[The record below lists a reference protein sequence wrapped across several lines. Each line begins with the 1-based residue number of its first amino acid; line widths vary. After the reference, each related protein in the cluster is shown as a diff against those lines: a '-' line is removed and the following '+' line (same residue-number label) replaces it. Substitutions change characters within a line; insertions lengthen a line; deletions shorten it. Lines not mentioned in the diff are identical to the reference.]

1 MLNLLRKVFRPTLR
15 EQLEEGVREAL
26 RRYADRRNAPDLRV
40 FVTTDLLPEG
50 VDHALWARDE
60 GDHLRHFASRWAED
74 QSISRAG
81 LRVEIVLLETKR
93 EFAFVKPLGLEEEE
107 ARRGGAG
114 RALVEKPPS
123 PTPTAGGGTTAVL
136 EVLEGEAPPLR
147 VSDEVVLGRRSEP
160 GVTGTGDRYM
170 SGRHARFRVSDG
182 RLRVTDLDSRNRT
195 YLNDHPL
202 PPHQETVV
210 SVGDVLRL
218 GGTTYHL
225 ARLE

>member
-26 RRYADRRNAPDLRV
+26 RRYADRRAAPDLRV
-40 FVTTDLLPEG
+40 FVSTDLLPEG

-60 GDHLRHFASRWAED
+60 GDHLRRFATRWAED
-74 QSISRAG
+74 QGISRAG
-81 LRVEIVLLETKR
+81 LRVEVVLLETKR
-93 EFAFVKPLGLEEEE
+93 EFAFVKPLGLEDE
-107 ARRGGAG
+107 GGGESPG
-114 RALVEKPPS
+114 RALVEKPAAES
-123 PTPTAGGGTTAVL
+123 PPERGPTTAVL
-136 EVLEGEAPPLR
+136 EAVEGDARALR
-147 VSDEVVLGRRSEP
+147 VSGEIVLGRRSEP

-170 SGRHARFRVSDG
+170 SGRHARLRVSEG

-195 YLNDHPL
+195 YLNDRPL
-202 PPHQETVV
+202 SPHQETVV
-210 SVGDVLRL
+210 SVGDVIRM